1 MLEGAVDVRD
11 RHTGRVVRVEAGRA
25 PLREAPPVARRAP
38 GQGATRRRRATPG
51 VAVLAAGLAAVAI
64 ALAADVG
71 NVLSAQEQDTVALRY
86 QLRGEQPVDGITLV
100 AIDDASISHLGVQ
113 WPFRRSL
120 HARADRPPAP
130 RRARA

>member
-1 MLEGAVDVRD
+1 MR
-11 RHTGRVVRVEAGRA
+11 RGRGK
-25 PLREAPPVARRAP
+25 
-38 GQGATRRRRATPG
+38 RRRRATPG

-64 ALAADVG
+64 ALGADVG

-100 AIDDASISHLGVQ
+100 AIDDASISHLGEQ

-120 HARADRPPAP
+120 HARAIDAP
-130 RRARA
+130 ARAPARA